1 MLAKSA
7 TPIVLWHP
15 EFLDVSQMR
24 NAQFS
29 TINFQGRKPTIFL
42 SLHPLVWRL
51 IAHNLRLV
59 FAIGK
64 E

>member
-1 MLAKSA
+1 MLAKTA

-15 EFLDVSQMR
+15 EFLDVSQMF

-42 SLHPLVWRL
+42 SLHPPVQRL
-51 IAHNLRLV
+51 IAHWLTFL
-59 FAIGK
+59 FAVGK